1 MLHHGHLLRP
11 AVRRVVTQQLFSQ
24 FQQLPGSTFAVV
36 RAYRCSF
43 APGSMVTCSCVAL
56 LASVQQLQHRTS
68 QSSSSYSK
76 WCCRVVERAISA
88 FFQHTSCLVLSC
100 DLIDD
105 IVGGGGSG
113 DSAVMDCVLGFYGV
127 YWVHH
132 LNGTTGDAQLS
143 LHSCPMHIIFS
154 LYIACTFYGKLH
166 IPWVLR
172 FC

>member
-1 MLHHGHLLRP
+1 
-11 AVRRVVTQQLFSQ
+11 
-24 FQQLPGSTFAVV
+24 
-36 RAYRCSF
+36 
-43 APGSMVTCSCVAL
+43 MVSCVAL

-76 WCCRVVERAISA
+76 WRCRVVERAISA
-88 FFQHTSCLVLSC
+88 FFQHTSFLVLSLVLSC
-100 DLIDD
+100 NLIGD

-143 LHSCPMHIIFS
+143 LHSCPMHII
-154 LYIACTFYGKLH
+154 LPVHCLH
-166 IPWVLR
+166 CLW
-172 FC
+172 